1 MARETSLGHGVHL
14 VKEAKGNAGCRSMP
28 LQPFSSM
35 MPSFVHSF
43 AKYFHFDFFFGVLSF
58 ICCSGGGISRT
69 GTGG

>member
-14 VKEAKGNAGCRSMP
+14 VKEAKGSVGCRSMP

-43 AKYFHFDFFFGVLSF
+43 AKYFHFDFFLCF
-58 ICCSGGGISRT
+58 IFYLLLWRGISQT